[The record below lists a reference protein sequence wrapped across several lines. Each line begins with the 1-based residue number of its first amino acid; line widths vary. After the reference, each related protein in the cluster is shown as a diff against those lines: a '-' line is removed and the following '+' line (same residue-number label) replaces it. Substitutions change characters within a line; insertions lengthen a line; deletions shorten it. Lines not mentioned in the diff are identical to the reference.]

1 MKQKSTLFATG
12 IIGVLIAGIIPALF
26 TSGIIGGSF
35 IQQMIATA
43 VCIVIGLILVIIG
56 IQIFEKNYSKTNHET
71 STYPDEVP
79 TVSGLLREEAGENP
93 DDSFADEQEMLPSK
107 PASTHEQLNT
117 SINDIAER
125 SSTIAEGI
133 QNITFIMDE
142 LTASLDR
149 TVTSI
154 SDLNEV
160 ANEMDTSFADMQS
173 AAKENSDYMEEISRK
188 AHNVRL
194 ASLDTKN
201 EVITKAQEVEKS
213 MTEKIEASK
222 AVRQIEELTENIL
235 EISDQTNLLALNAS
249 IEAAH
254 AGDSGRGFAIVASEI
269 TKLADMTSTT
279 ATQIQKI
286 SKIVIEKVEEL
297 AEESA
302 HVIDFLNTRTT
313 SGYDKL
319 VETSNDYQNDSKIM
333 FDMMQD
339 FAGAITML
347 EDHMSNITQSLESI
361 ASSSQNNVEE
371 LSTASDTTFQ
381 VLTAADETS
390 QLANNSRNLLNNIS

>member
-1 MKQKSTLFATG
+1 MNRNSSIFVTG
-12 IIGVLIAGIIPALF
+12 IIGVLIAGIVPALF
-26 TSGIIGGSF
+26 SSGLIGGSF

-43 VCIVIGLILVIIG
+43 ICVVVGLIIVIAGAAVA
-56 IQIFEKNYSKTNHET
+56 SKKTQTEQT
-71 STYPDEVP
+71 AERTFDENTVP
-79 TVSGLLREEAGENP
+79 TVSGILNEESSAASEVDSGE
-93 DDSFADEQEMLPSK
+93 EQETTEEPRS
-107 PASTHEQLNT
+107 PHERLDS
-117 SINDIAER
+117 SINDIAEQ
-125 SSTIAEGI
+125 SATIAEGV

-154 SDLNEV
+154 EELNEV
-160 ANEMDTSFADMQS
+160 ASEMDSSFADMQS

-201 EVITKAQEVEKS
+201 EVITKAEEVEKS

-286 SKIVIEKVEEL
+286 SKTVIEKVEEL
-297 AEESA
+297 AEESE

-347 EDHMSNITQSLESI
+347 EDNMSSITQSLQTIST
-361 ASSSQNNVEE
+361 SSQSNVDE
-371 LSTASDTTFQ
+371 LATASDTTFN
-381 VLTAADETS
+381 VLAAADETT
-390 QLANNSRNLLNNIS
+390 QLANDSRDLLRNI